1 MLAMVTDCT
10 QVFTYNTS
18 FQHGASAL
26 AVTNLCIE
34 GCLLNRNKKT
44 THLLTMRLISL

>member
-10 QVFTYNTS
+10 QVLTTI
-18 FQHGASAL
+18 QVSAL